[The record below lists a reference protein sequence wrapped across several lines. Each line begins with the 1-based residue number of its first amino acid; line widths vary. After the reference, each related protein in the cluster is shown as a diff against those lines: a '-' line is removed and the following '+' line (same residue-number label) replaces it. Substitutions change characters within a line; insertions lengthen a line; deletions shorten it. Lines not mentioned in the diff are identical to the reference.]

1 MIENRL
7 YRSKKNGRVYR
18 CFYKSEYTGACSIMP
33 LNPTETEKA
42 IFPFPHLRIEYNP
55 NDWILLPEDYNH
67 EKNNTTATLDEIECL
82 GALYLIKNTPL

>member
-18 CFYKSEYTGACSIMP
+18 CFYKSEYTGAYSIMP

-42 IFPFPHLRIEYNP
+42 NFLR
-55 NDWILLPEDYNH
+55 
-67 EKNNTTATLDEIECL
+67 
-82 GALYLIKNTPL
+82 G